1 MAEVTVVF
9 ADLTGS
15 TGVFESLGNA
25 KATQAITR
33 LTQWIGKVCEASGG
47 QVVKYLGDGVLIVFP
62 HNQNAIDAACEL
74 QRVHQDRIASWPEPL
89 KMRLQVGMARG
100 DVVEQGGDCFG
111 DAVNVASRLSD
122 LCGPDQILASDSV
135 IQNLPADSLVRFRR
149 LGPMEIRG
157 RQEPCVV
164 QQIEWQQEVHSETF
178 TVPAS
183 LSLLASVR
191 AKPEASLDTI
201 TLTWL
206 TTQTDF
212 SASEMPIFIGRD
224 ELGQFVIQDPRVSR
238 RHAKL
243 EWRDGKFYLEDVS
256 SYGTWVKFAGSADV
270 IALRRQE
277 CVLLLDGAIALGAPF
292 EDFTVATV
300 NFRRSSAK
308 KVAATGAP
316 ARSTGPAGH
325 KPA

>member
-33 LTQWIGKVCEASGG
+33 LTQWVGQVCEASGG
-47 QVVKYLGDGVLIVFP
+47 QVVKYLGDGVLIVFTY
-62 HNQNAIDAACEL
+62 NQSAIEAACEL
-74 QRVHQDRIASWPEPL
+74 QRVHQSRIASWPEPL

-122 LCGPDQILASDSV
+122 LCGPEQILASDSV
-135 IQNLPADSLVRFRR
+135 IESLSPDSLVRFRC
-149 LGPMEIRG
+149 LGPMKIRG

-164 QQIEWQQEVHSETF
+164 HQIEWQQELQSETF

-191 AKPEASLDTI
+191 AKPDAGLDTI
-201 TLTWL
+201 SLSWL
-206 TTQTDF
+206 GTQIEF
-212 SASEMPIFIGRD
+212 PAAEMPIFIGRD

-277 CVLLLDGAIALGAPF
+277 CVLLLDGEIALGAPF
-292 EDFTVATV
+292 EDFSVPTVS
-300 NFRRSSAK
+300 FRRSGSPIK
-308 KVAATGAP
+308 
-316 ARSTGPAGH
+316 RF
-325 KPA
+325 